1 MSHWFE
7 YFPGNHM
14 WSQGMMFGIE
24 MQTWGAAALGEI
36 DQIGQKL
43 KPHAG
48 DNEKWW
54 QEWTAMAQR
63 VEGFAEAEEQQGH
76 QLSAGSYYLRAAIY
90 YFCGE
95 RFIAPSERK
104 WETYRS
110 CLRCFRKGI
119 ARRYPNIERVE
130 VPYESAP
137 ERGAGAPDSGGW
149 DRKGAHKLTVRDSGA
164 SLPTS
169 GSHPASGNPAPPS
182 VGTTL
187 PAWLLKAD
195 VAGPAPAVVM
205 FDGLDN
211 AKEMSVLFGGVEIAR
226 RGIHVLAIDGPG
238 QGEALRLQGIP
249 SRHDYEVP
257 GRAAYDYIAARPE
270 VDAARVA
277 VMGFSMG
284 GYYAPRAAAMEPR
297 FAACVAWGGHF
308 DYHEAWMRRRKI
320 MESGGTKL
328 SAPPFQLPWVL
339 GMPDM
344 DACMKKLEGYRLAG
358 VAEKIKCPFYCIHG
372 ENDNIVPLEFAQ
384 RLYEIVGSKDKT
396 LKILTAHDGGSD
408 HCQEDNRQVGVNLV
422 ADWLAERLGGK
433 LA

>member
-43 KPHAG
+43 RSHVG

-54 QEWTAMAQR
+54 EEWTAMAQR
-63 VEGFAEAEEQQGH
+63 IEAFGEAAERERRE
-76 QLSAGSYYLRAAIY
+76 LTAGSYYLRAAIY

-104 WETYRS
+104 GETYRA
-110 CLRCFRKGI
+110 CLRCFRKGV
-119 ARRYPNIERVE
+119 ARRYPMIERVE
-130 VPYESAP
+130 VPYE
-137 ERGAGAPDSGGW
+137 
-149 DRKGAHKLTVRDSGA
+149 
-164 SLPTS
+164 
-169 GSHPASGNPAPPS
+169 
-182 VGTTL
+182 GTML
-187 PAWLLKAD
+187 PAWFCKSD
-195 VAGPAPAVVM
+195 VTGRAPAVVM

-249 SRHDYEVP
+249 SRYDYEVP
-257 GRAAYDYIAARPE
+257 ARAALEYMGTRDD
-270 VDAARVA
+270 VDAKRVA

-308 DYHEAWMRRRKI
+308 DYHEAWVRRRKV
-320 MESGGTKL
+320 MESGGTKI
-328 SAPPFQLPWVL
+328 SAPSFQLPWVL

-344 DACMKKLEGYRLAG
+344 DACMKKLENYRLAG
-358 VAEKIKCPFYCIHG
+358 VAERIQCPFFCIHG
-372 ENDNIVPLEFAQ
+372 ENDNIVPLEFAL
-384 RLYEIVGSKDKT
+384 RLHDAVGSKDKT
-396 LKILTAHDGGSD
+396 LKVLAAHDGGSD
-408 HCQEDNRQVGVNLV
+408 HCQEDNRQVGANLV
-422 ADWLAERLGGK
+422 ADWLAQRLGGR

>member
-43 KPHAG
+43 KAHAG

-54 QEWTAMAQR
+54 QEWIAMAQR
-63 VEGFAEAEEQQGH
+63 IEGFAEAEAARGH
-76 QLSAGSYYLRAAIY
+76 QLTAGSHYLRAAIY

-104 WETYRS
+104 WETYRA

-119 ARRYPNIERVE
+119 ARRYPGIERVE
-130 VPYESAP
+130 VPY
-137 ERGAGAPDSGGW
+137 G
-149 DRKGAHKLTVRDSGA
+149 
-164 SLPTS
+164 
-169 GSHPASGNPAPPS
+169 
-182 VGTTL
+182 GTTL

-195 VAGPAPAVVM
+195 VKGPAPLAVM

-249 SRHDYEVP
+249 SRFDYEVP
-257 GRAAYDYIAARPE
+257 GRAAYEFMIQRPD
-270 VDAARVA
+270 VDAKRVA

-358 VAEKIKCPFYCIHG
+358 VAEKIRCPFYCIHG

-384 RLYEIVGSKDKT
+384 RLYEAVSAPDKT
-396 LKILTAHDGGSD
+396 LKVLTAHEGGSD

-433 LA
+433 VA

>member
-24 MQTWGAAALGEI
+24 MQTWGAAAIGEI
-36 DQIGQKL
+36 DQIGQRL
-43 KPHAG
+43 KNHVG

-54 QEWTAMAQR
+54 TEWIAMAR
-63 VEGFAEAEEQQGH
+63 RIEGFGDAAEKDGRS
-76 QLSAGSYYLRAAIY
+76 LTAGSYYLRAAIY

-95 RFIAPSERK
+95 RFIAPSDRK
-104 WETYRS
+104 RDTYRD
-110 CLRCFRKGI
+110 CLRCFRLGI
-119 ARRYPNIERVE
+119 ARRYPQIERVE
-130 VPYESAP
+130 VPYE
-137 ERGAGAPDSGGW
+137 
-149 DRKGAHKLTVRDSGA
+149 
-164 SLPTS
+164 
-169 GSHPASGNPAPPS
+169 
-182 VGTTL
+182 GTTL
-187 PAWLLKAD
+187 PAWLFKAD

-211 AKEMSVLFGGVEIAR
+211 AKEMSVLFGGVEIAS

-238 QGEALRLQGIP
+238 QGEALRLQDIP
-249 SRHDYEVP
+249 SRYDYEVP
-257 GRAAYDYIAARPE
+257 AAAAYDYVARRPE
-270 VDAARVA
+270 IDPARVA

-284 GYYAPRAAAMEPR
+284 GYYAPRAAAMDPR
-297 FAACVAWGGHF
+297 FAACVAWGGHW
-308 DYHEAWMRRRKI
+308 DYHESWVRRRRI

-339 GMPDM
+339 GKPDM
-344 DACMKKLEGYRLAG
+344 DACMKKLEDYRLTG
-358 VAEKIKCPFYCIHG
+358 IAEKMRCPFYCIHG

-384 RLYEIVGSKDKT
+384 QLYDAIGSKDKT
-396 LKILTAHDGGSD
+396 LTVLSAHDGGSD

-422 ADWLAERLGGK
+422 ADWLAARLGGR